1 MRFRAGGGDLDLL
14 FLRLAR
20 RPEPKGTGDLDLEP
34 PRRPDPNGATG
45 DLECLILP
53 RGKGLGGDFD
63 LDLDILGDLD
73 LDLELRDL
81 RPLPPDF
88 LAARFRFITFRTSYL
103 GSSLC

>member
-1 MRFRAGGGDLDLL
+1 MPPPIHPLD
-14 FLRLAR
+14 
-20 RPEPKGTGDLDLEP
+20 EIIIMCMQ
-34 PRRPDPNGATG
+34 N
-45 DLECLILP
+45 CLY
-53 RGKGLGGDFD
+53 

-103 GSSLC
+103 GRKL

>member
-1 MRFRAGGGDLDLL
+1 LL
-14 FLRLAR
+14 FLRLAK

-45 DLECLILP
+45 
-53 RGKGLGGDFD
+53 D